1 MTTLLPKD
9 ADNNVIPALRL
20 RSSGGAHTIAASGTS
35 ARNST
40 AFASGT
46 KVVSVYATGGVYLNF
61 GGASVAATTA
71 SHYFPQGIYYD
82 FAISGGDAKGP
93 HNTHLA
99 VLAADGDCTVYISEK
114 E

>member
-9 ADNNVIPALRL
+9 ADNNTIPALRL
-20 RSSGGAHTIAASGTS
+20 RSGGGHSVSATGSS

-40 AFASGT
+40 AFAATT
-46 KVVSVYATGGVYLNF
+46 KVVSVYATGPVYLNF
-61 GGASVAATTA
+61 GGASVEAENTD
-71 SHYFPQGIYYD
+71 HYFPEGVYYD
-82 FAISGGDAKGP
+82 FAISGGDTKGP

-99 VLAADGDCTVYISEK
+99 VLAAGSNCTVYISEK

>member
-20 RSSGGAHTIAASGTS
+20 RSTGGAHTIAATGTS

-40 AFASGT
+40 AFAAGT
-46 KVVSVYATGGVYLNF
+46 KVVSVYATGPVYLRF
-61 GGASVAATTA
+61 GDGTITAAASD
-71 SHYFPQGIYYD
+71 HYFPQGIYYD
-82 FAISGGDAKGP
+82 FAIQGGDAKGP
-93 HNTHLA
+93 HSTHLA
-99 VLAADGDCTVYISEK
+99 VLATDVDCTVYVSEK